1 MRALASRSMMP
12 ADILIVD
19 DEADI
24 RDLLAGLLEDEGYT
38 TRQAI
43 NGNQTLQQVETQ
55 RPQLVVLDIWLE
67 GSGLDGMEILS
78 RLKKDDPDL
87 PIVMMSGHGT
97 VETAVEAIK
106 LGAYDFIEKP
116 FDSDRI
122 LMTISRAF
130 EASHLRRELADL
142 RTRLSRDHTVSLICH
157 SPNMQAI
164 SSAIDRVA
172 PRDSRVMITGPA
184 GSGKEVVARRIHA
197 LSARA
202 DEPFVILNCA
212 TLRPD
217 NLEEELF
224 GLESVGKPIRPGILE
239 QADGGTLLLDEVT
252 DMPLESQGK
261 IMRVLQDQS
270 FLPIGGTTARMIDI
284 RVLSSSNKDI
294 HAEMKAGRFRE
305 DLFFHLSVVPIDV
318 PGLANRVEDIPDM
331 VAEFMAQ
338 SSQSGGGKP
347 RRFSDDA
354 QAALKSYPWPGNV
367 RQLKNVVDWVLI
379 MVPGGPDDLIKADML
394 PPEMTAHIG
403 KKTGIQNEYMGL
415 GLRQAREAFE
425 CDYLTTQIDR
435 FDGNITKTA
444 AFIGMERSALH
455 RKLKLLGLWP
465 MHGKQNKDGSP
476 DDNPAN
482 FSEPPATKA
491 FHQKNAVFPS
501 QAGKRS

>member
-1 MRALASRSMMP
+1 MIT

-24 RDLLAGLLEDEGYT
+24 RDLLAGLLEDEGYS
-38 TRQAI
+38 TRQAV
-43 NGNQTLQQVETQ
+43 NGNQALKQVETQ
-55 RPQLVVLDIWLE
+55 CPQLVVLDIWLE
-67 GSGLDGMEILS
+67 GSGLDGMEVLS
-78 RLKKDDPDL
+78 RLKKNDPDL

-122 LMTISRAF
+122 LMTIGRAF
-130 EASHLRRELADL
+130 EAARLRRELADL
-142 RTRLSRDHTVSLICH
+142 RTRLSHDQSISLICH
-157 SPNMQAI
+157 SSSMQAV

-197 LSARA
+197 LSARS
-202 DEPFVILNCA
+202 DGPFVILNCA

-217 NLEEELF
+217 SLEEELF
-224 GLESVGKPIRPGILE
+224 GLESVGKLIRPGILE

-270 FLPIGGTTARMIDI
+270 FLRIGGTSALTIDI

-305 DLFFHLSVVPIDV
+305 DLFFHLSVVPIDL

-331 VAEFMAQ
+331 VAEFMAI
-338 SSQSGGGKP
+338 SSRSGGGGL

-354 QAALKSYPWPGNV
+354 QAALKSYSWPGNV
-367 RQLKNVVDWVLI
+367 RQLKNVIDWLSI
-379 MVPGGPDDLIKADML
+379 MVPGGPDDPIKADML
-394 PPEMTAHIG
+394 PPEIIAHTS
-403 KKTGIQNEYMGL
+403 KNTGIQNEYIRL
-415 GLRQAREAFE
+415 SLRQAREAFE

-444 AFIGMERSALH
+444 AFVGMERSALH
-455 RKLKLLGLWP
+455 RKLKSLGLWP
-465 MHGKQNKDGSP
+465 TRGQQNKSVLSNDDLSGSTTTKTSSPKNAAFSGPSPVGKQL
-476 DDNPAN
+476 
-482 FSEPPATKA
+482 
-491 FHQKNAVFPS
+491 
-501 QAGKRS
+501 